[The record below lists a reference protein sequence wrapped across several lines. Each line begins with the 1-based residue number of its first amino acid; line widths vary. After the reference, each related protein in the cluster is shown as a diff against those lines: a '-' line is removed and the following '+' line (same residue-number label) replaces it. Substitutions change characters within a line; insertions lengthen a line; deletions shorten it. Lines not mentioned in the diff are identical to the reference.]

1 MPIPADSNTIVDT
14 IRALAQDI
22 ARASPESADKA
33 MRIVELVQD
42 LGGSADRASI
52 RDVIEAETLDS
63 DLSDGKVQTTTDA
76 VVKALRD

>member
-1 MPIPADSNTIVDT
+1 MPLPSTSNTIVDT
-14 IRALAQDI
+14 IKALAEEI
-22 ARASPESADKA
+22 ARASPESANKA

-52 RDVIEAETLDS
+52 RDVIEAETLDT
-63 DLSDGKVQTTTDA
+63 DLSDGKVQTTADA